1 MFPVR
6 NQILIETTS
15 RACVQSTGYLTQFGP
30 QLRSLSLCREV
41 TKQAMPIPLC
51 GSGHCEANKLTK
63 ATREARRAIP
73 DGRPHGMAVVT
84 CEQFV
89 TAISR

>member
-30 QLRSLSLCREV
+30 QLRSLSLCRGGNEAGDANPTV
-41 TKQAMPIPLC
+41 RLWPLRSQQIDESHE
-51 GSGHCEANKLTK
+51 GGEKERSQ
-63 ATREARRAIP
+63 
-73 DGRPHGMAVVT
+73 MAGPM
-84 CEQFV
+84 
-89 TAISR
+89 AWRL